1 MDSYNTY
8 DPSIYNASPNAD
20 PGLVIAAAMS
30 FMLAYLVFVI
40 AIYVVMAIFL
50 GKIFKKAGT
59 PSWIAWVPV
68 YNTWKILEIGGQ
80 KGWWALLAFIPI
92 IQIASIVFMFIAMYN
107 IGKKL
112 GKEDWFILVAIF
124 LSPVWVI
131 WLGADSSTWDESK
144 GAPRVDTPVAP
155 VAQATPTAPAADQSV
170 AAPAQPVADDTNNQT
185 PPTAPTVQ

>member
-1 MDSYNTY
+1 MDSYSTY
-8 DPSIYNASPNAD
+8 DPNMYGTSTSTSAD
-20 PGLVIAAAMS
+20 TGLVLAAVMG
-30 FMLAYLVFVI
+30 FLLVYLVFFI

-50 GKIFKKAGT
+50 GKIFKKAGV

-68 YNTWKILEIGGQ
+68 YNSWKLLEIGGQ
-80 KGWWALLAFIPI
+80 KGWWALLAFVPI
-92 IQIASIVFMFIAMYN
+92 VQIASIVFMFIAMFN

-124 LSPVWVI
+124 LGPVWII

-144 GAPRVDTPVAP
+144 GAPRVDTPVTP
-155 VAQATPTAPAADQSV
+155 VAPASQPVAT
-170 AAPAQPVADDTNNQT
+170 PAQPVADDTNQT